1 MFPHSPDHIS
11 LLLYACPLLTLP
23 LLLLRITSAFSS
35 ASPLPSPQPS
45 PPLLLLCLCASPP
58 DGEDGSA
65 AEKEA
70 ALIDAAF
77 DMVESGSQNDEAV
90 DALTAILSTTA
101 PGSMAGALAL
111 SGIARC
117 RVATGDIAGA
127 AELAEAITGEYA
139 AHTMEPR
146 VKHALSIVLVASDP
160 SIAGVDVDSLRSAPL
175 PPRSLSPLPQTTR
188 TATAATSCCSLRCS
202 SFGLACLAGAGR
214 SSATVPDDAGATDCT
229 STALDANRGSPGQ
242 RFAPALKHTYRFGVS
257 VRTSVFS
264 HSLLPLSASLYSLI
278 RSSTTIRAARTAAAR
293 QSSHSPT
300 YTFPSTPIHALA
312 RPRTYT
318 HPGLRLWGT
327 TRP

>member
-1 MFPHSPDHIS
+1 MYLPLATASTCFHIPLSTFPSCS
-11 LLLYACPLLTLP
+11 NACPLLT
-23 LLLLRITSAFSS
+23 
-35 ASPLPSPQPS
+35 S
-45 PPLLLLCLCASPP
+45 PPLLLRFSSAFASALRLRASPP

-117 RVATGDIAGA
+117 RVATGDITGA

-160 SIAGVDVDSLRSAPL
+160 SIAGVDVDALRSAVAADDNDL
-175 PPRSLSPLPQTTR
+175 QAKHDLAAAL
-188 TATAATSCCSLRCS
+188 TARLLYEEAIDL
-202 SFGLACLAGAGR
+202 CLA
-214 SSATVPDDAGATDCT
+214 S
-229 STALDANRGSPGQ
+229 
-242 RFAPALKHTYRFGVS
+242 
-257 VRTSVFS
+257 
-264 HSLLPLSASLYSLI
+264 I
-278 RSSTTIRAARTAAAR
+278 RKDKTFNEGAARVQILSIFEVLGAAANAASNANANAEVLGNATPGAP
-293 QSSHSPT
+293 SSPEAELLKS
-300 YTFPSTPIHALA
+300 A
-312 RPRTYT
+312 RS
-318 HPGLRLWGT
+318 RLT
-327 TRP
+327 NLLLV